1 MLFPT
6 GAGPVYIPTSGVDG
20 FRELS
25 VEGDA
30 SLLWSRSLKDPVK
43 GEYS

>member
-6 GAGPVYIPTSGVDG
+6 GAGPVYTPSSGVDG
-20 FRELS
+20 FGELS

-30 SLLWSRSLKDPVK
+30 RLL
-43 GEYS
+43 